1 MPDIEPIPGAP
12 AAIASLP
19 GERAL
24 IVADYHAGLE
34 YALRYE
40 RGVELDSGAQRR
52 RDRLISLLSQT
63 DADRVIV
70 LGDLAHRIA
79 APEGEEL
86 DELEML
92 IEDVTARVPMTLVQG
107 NHDPGVATEFADQ
120 LDVRPAGGCRI
131 GNIGF
136 AHGHTWPR
144 AEVLAADTLCAGHE
158 HPQVQ
163 LSDTVGGTRTERAWL
178 RGSLEMAG
186 FAEDVSLEDIEW
198 RHPELIL
205 FPAFNERSGGTK
217 LNIDGGDFL
226 SPYLP
231 GALDTADSYL
241 MDGTRLGPF
250 RQV

>member
-1 MPDIEPIPGAP
+1 MADIEPIPGA
-12 AAIASLP
+12 AAATASLP

-40 RGVELDSGAQRR
+40 RGVELDPGAQRR
-52 RDRLISLLSQT
+52 CDRLLSLLSQT

-86 DELEML
+86 DELEMV
-92 IEDVTARVPMTLVQG
+92 IEEVTTRVPMTLIQG
-107 NHDPGVATEFADQ
+107 NHDPGVATAFADQ
-120 LDVRPAGGCRI
+120 LDVRPANGCRI
-131 GNIGF
+131 GDIGF
-136 AHGHTWPR
+136 VHGHTWPR
-144 AEVLAADTLCAGHE
+144 PEVLAADTLCAGHE

-163 LSDTVGGTRTERAWL
+163 LSDEVGGTRTERAWL
-178 RGSLEMAG
+178 RGPLEMAG
-186 FAEDVSLEDIEW
+186 FAENVSVTGSDW
-198 RHPELIL
+198 KHPELVL
-205 FPAFNERSGGTK
+205 FPAFNERSGGTRV
-217 LNIDGGDFL
+217 NIDGREFL

-231 GALDTADSYL
+231 ESLEAADSYL